1 MFWFLLVL
9 WLILN
14 GRLSAEVIALGILIS
29 AAICF
34 FAAKYMDYSFKREER
49 VLMRMPGFI
58 RYCFLLLFEIIKANL
73 DVMRL
78 ILSPR
83 LEPEPQLISVHIPLK
98 TSLGRVIL
106 ANSITLTPGTITIS
120 LKDDVYT
127 IHCLDRELGDG
138 IEDSP
143 FVHRLTRLE
152 GPHE

>member
-14 GRLSAEVIALGILIS
+14 GRLSVEVIALGILIS

-34 FAAKYMDYSFKREER
+34 FAAKYMDYSFKMEARI
-49 VLMRMPGFI
+49 LMRVPGFI

-83 LEPEPQLISVHIPLK
+83 LEPEPQLIRVHIPLK
-98 TSLGRVIL
+98 TGLGRVIL
-106 ANSITLTPGTITIS
+106 ANSITLTPGTITVS

-127 IHCLDRELGDG
+127 IHCLDRELGEG
-138 IEDSP
+138 IEDSS
-143 FVHRLTRLE
+143 FVRRLTRLE
-152 GPHE
+152 GTHE